1 MTSSTQALKLFS
13 QDPSDF
19 DLVITDQTMPELTG
33 MRLASEPQRWRKSGQ
48 RPAGI
53 KELLLKLLAK
63 LELVE
68 TVRKV
73 LDAEH

>member
-1 MTSSTQALKLFS
+1 
-13 QDPSDF
+13 
-19 DLVITDQTMPELTG
+19 MPELTG